1 MVLSLLLSRIG
12 VLMIC
17 GVLMSVSGCVVGA
30 AVTPS
35 VTSEALRTPTQFPTM
50 ETPLPLATP
59 EATPDGPI
67 VLKLWLP
74 EPIVPIANEQ
84 AAFLMAEQINA
95 FQTAQP
101 DIQVELR
108 LKKAADVGGVMETLR
123 AASAVASNALP
134 DMALLRR
141 GDLLAAAQ
149 SGLIQPLEGAVTS
162 AILGDLYPAALELGQ
177 VNDVL
182 YGLPYA
188 LDVEHIAYRAV
199 VLSGSFNTFADVLT
213 NQQTFVFPAGAVEG
227 ISNVLL
233 LQYLSAGGALVDLQV
248 GEINPEALRTVLDFY
263 QASVEGG
270 EVQTTVLNYVRP
282 DDYLAGLVD
291 GSINAAVVSS
301 TQYLDLLARGQQ
313 FEPAPIP
320 LAEGDA
326 ATIVNGW
333 MWVMV
338 TKDERRQEQAARF
351 LDWVFNATRLANYT
365 RLINT
370 LPPLRAAMRL
380 WDGGG
385 YNSFATQLLTS
396 AYLPFAGT
404 TVNTPRAMQT
414 ALAAVISGQRTA
426 EEAVADVLSA
436 IGSQ

>member
-17 GVLMSVSGCVVGA
+17 GLLMSVSGCAGGA

-35 VTSEALRTPTQFPTM
+35 VTSEALKMPTQSPTI
-50 ETPLPLATP
+50 ESPLPLLTP

-74 EPIVPIANEQ
+74 EPLVPVANEQ

-149 SGLIQPLEGAVTS
+149 SGLIQPLEGTVTS

-188 LDVEHIAYRAV
+188 LDVEHIVYRPV
-199 VLSGSFNTFADVLT
+199 VLSGSFNTFEDVLT
-213 NQQTFVFPAGAVEG
+213 NQQTFVFPAGPVEG

-233 LQYLSAGGALVDLQV
+233 LQYLSAGGSLVDLQV
-248 GEINPEALRTVLDFY
+248 GEINAEALRTVLDFY
-263 QASVEGG
+263 QAGVEGG
-270 EVQTTVLNYVRP
+270 EVQTTVLNYARP

-320 LAEGDA
+320 LAEGSA
-326 ATIVNGW
+326 AAIVNGW

-338 TKDERRQEQAARF
+338 TKDESRQEQAARF
-351 LDWVFNATRLANYT
+351 LDWMFNATRLSSYT

-380 WDGGG
+380 WDGGN
-385 YNSFATQLLTS
+385 YNSFATQLLS
-396 AYLPFAGT
+396 NAYLPFAGA
-404 TVNTPRAMQT
+404 TVNTPRTMQT

-426 EEAVADVLSA
+426 EEAVADVLGA